1 MKSKCFARNNSG
13 QALIITS
20 LIIAMLVIS
29 TAYYV
34 LEINTA
40 PMDQAPLNST
50 FLMTRPSVVNT
61 LINSLA
67 NITNG
72 GNSEVLE
79 GNLRELTQAVQ
90 NSSYG
95 GQCEFVITPLNSTP
109 YQNGLFISWGDN
121 GSGISSVYTSVALNF
136 SDPNEMYSS
145 EYEVNVT
152 TAITA
157 AGFCTANGTQES
169 VSLICQLYNENDAA
183 LANNFTI
190 FYQEPGGNWT
200 PADSTTALNINDYG
214 NGTYWISFDALAQG
228 ALQVSVGAHDLRNIF
243 VMANT
248 TCLEN

>member
-1 MKSKCFARNNSG
+1 
-13 QALIITS
+13 
-20 LIIAMLVIS
+20 MLVIS

-40 PMDQAPLNST
+40 TMDQTPLNST
-50 FLMTRPSVVNT
+50 FLMTKPSIVNT

-67 NITNG
+67 NVSNG

-79 GNLRELTQAVQ
+79 SNLNELTQAIQ

-95 GQCEFVITPLNSTP
+95 GQCEFAITPSNSTP
-109 YQNGLFISWGDN
+109 YQNGLFISWADN
-121 GSGISSVYTSVALNF
+121 GSGISSAYASIALNF
-136 SDPNEMYSS
+136 SSPSETYSQ

-157 AGFCTANGTQES
+157 EGFCTANGTQES
-169 VSLICQLYNENDAA
+169 VNVICQLYNENDAA
-183 LANNFTI
+183 LANDFTV
-190 FYQEPGGNWT
+190 FYQETGGNWT

-214 NGTYWISFDALAQG
+214 NGTYWISFDALTQG

>member
-1 MKSKCFARNNSG
+1 M
-13 QALIITS
+13 IITS
-20 LIIAMLVIS
+20 LIIAMLMIS

-34 LEINTA
+34 LEINKAAT
-40 PMDQAPLNST
+40 MDQAALDST

-67 NITNG
+67 SISNDSLANISNG
-72 GNSEVLE
+72 GDSEVLDA
-79 GNLRELTQAVQ
+79 NLKELAQAIQ

-95 GQCEFVITPLNSTP
+95 GQCEFVITPLNSTT
-109 YQNGLFISWGDN
+109 YKNGVLISWGDN
-121 GSGISSVYTSVALNF
+121 GSGISSVYASVALNF

-157 AGFCTANGTQES
+157 EGFCTANGTQES
-169 VSLICQLYNENDAA
+169 VNVICQLYNENDAA

-214 NGTYWISFDALAQG
+214 NGTYLISFDALAQG